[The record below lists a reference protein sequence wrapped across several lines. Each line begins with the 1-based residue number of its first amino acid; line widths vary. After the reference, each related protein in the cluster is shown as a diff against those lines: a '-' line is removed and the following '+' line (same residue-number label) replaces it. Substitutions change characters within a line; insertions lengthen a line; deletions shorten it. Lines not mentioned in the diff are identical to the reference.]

1 MLTKLIILIKQLF
14 GIIDVKPKYRR
25 YYFDGE
31 LWHDSKFSI
40 KENGEFKEKEV
51 GSGDD
56 VILIVKGKGIIDAK
70 FAIIRSKYI
79 RSNLSVFTLYLV
91 HNRGEFG
98 CTKYKVLNH
107 PNGEIK
113 FVDPSEGPMIL
124 NKINNIEYYFIM

>member
-1 MLTKLIILIKQLF
+1 MLTKLITLIKQLF
-14 GIIDVKPKYRR
+14 GIIDVQPKYRG

-31 LWHDSKFSI
+31 FWHSSKVGI
-40 KENGEFKEKEV
+40 KENGEFKEEV
-51 GSGDD
+51 GGGND
-56 VILIVKGKGIIDAK
+56 VILVVKGKGIIDAK

-98 CTKYKVLNH
+98 CSKYKVLNH

-113 FVDPSEGPMIL
+113 FVDPSEGPLIL
-124 NKINNIEYYFIM
+124 KKVDNIGYFII